1 MSNAQSVIVNEV
13 GELYRSYGF
22 WKIARAL
29 AASIIMEQRKVNE
42 LRHFSQHMLR
52 DIGVSE
58 NDLMWEDREVKQPM
72 VYWLGFR
79 P

>member
-1 MSNAQSVIVNEV
+1 MSNAQSLIAVEV

-29 AASIIMEQRKVNE
+29 VSSILMERRNAREV
-42 LRHFSQHMLR
+42 RHLSPRMLR
-52 DIGVSE
+52 DMGLSE
-58 NDLMWEDREVKQPM
+58 SDLMWEDRHAKQPM